1 MVRLGEKKLKK
12 IICILFSFTVL
23 IASLFADKSRFY
35 ENGKVIDTVYVDS
48 EDGLKVR
55 DYPSLKSNRICGL
68 SHKMRLQ
75 VVAVGK
81 EETIDNITD
90 PWVEILI
97 PNIYWK
103 NRNVPEY
110 GWVFGGY
117 LSKNWPGKGL
127 ALHTLNEK
135 KEYLTQFNYYWAH
148 YPYFVKF
155 YKNGSCD
162 WFVESSPKYGKGTW
176 TLDENDNLVLSRDDS
191 SWTEKYHIK
200 KYDYGFFET
209 DTPLD
214 LSDRNVTFGLRID
227 WDVHLNPELIY
238 TKEIYYLYDREML
251 FCADESYFK
260 DNYEKLTKSGIAP
273 LENSDNPYFQKRY
286 DSYKRY
292 WEPIKTEHQ
301 KKADEMK

>member
-1 MVRLGEKKLKK
+1 MKNFFNSRKR
-12 IICILFSFTVL
+12 ILLAMFLLFAVTS
-23 IASLFADKSRFY
+23 AFADKSRFY
-35 ENGKVIDTVYVDS
+35 ENGKVIDTMYVDS
-48 EDGLKVR
+48 EEGLRVR
-55 DYPSLKSNRICGL
+55 DKPSLESNRICGL
-68 SHKMRLQ
+68 THKMRLQ

-117 LSKNWPGKGL
+117 LSKNWPEKGL

-162 WFVESSPKYGKGTW
+162 WFVEASPKYGKGNW
-176 TLDENDNLVLSRDDS
+176 TLDEKDNPVLSRDDS
-191 SWTEKYHIK
+191 SWTEKYHII

-209 DTPLD
+209 DTPLIP
-214 LSDRNVTFGLRID
+214 SDKNVIFGLRID
-227 WDVHLNPELIY
+227 WDVHSNPELIY

-251 FCADESYFK
+251 FCADEFYFK
-260 DNYEKLTKSGIAP
+260 DNYEKLTKSGISP
-273 LENSDNPYFQKRY
+273 LENTDNPYIQKRY

-292 WEPIKTEHQ
+292 WEPIKAEHQ
-301 KKADEMK
+301 KQADEMK